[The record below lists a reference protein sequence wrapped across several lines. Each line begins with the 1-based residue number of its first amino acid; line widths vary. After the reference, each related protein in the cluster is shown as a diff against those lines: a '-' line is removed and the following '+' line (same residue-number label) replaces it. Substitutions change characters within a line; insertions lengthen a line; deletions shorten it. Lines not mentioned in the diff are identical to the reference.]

1 MDLKEFH
8 QDVCAERLDN
18 GLEVILCSDKSSP
31 VAAIQLWCKTGS
43 IHEGKWLGAGLSHVL
58 EHMLFKGTTT
68 RTGTELDHLIQDA
81 GGYFNAYTSFDRT
94 VYHVT
99 LPSSGTK
106 IALDVLSDIA
116 LNATLPDEEL
126 ITELDVIRRE
136 MEMGNDDPSRRS
148 SRRLFETAYTRSP
161 YRHTVIGYRDVFD
174 KLDRNSINEYYQ
186 SRYAPNNCFFVVA
199 GDIEKDEVLSILNK
213 KYSSYPMRAL
223 PSVLI
228 ESEPC
233 QISAR
238 ERIEEAPFEHAHFH
252 YSWHIPDVRH
262 VDIPALDVLSV
273 LLGSGRSS
281 RLFREV
287 RDRQALVH
295 TADAWTFTSEH
306 AGMFGMSAQSNSDQ
320 LANACES
327 MLQELNY
334 FKENFVDVDELSK
347 AIKQFTAANLAT
359 LRTAQGQAGDLGGN
373 WLYTNDLKFS
383 WRHLEA
389 VQSITPEMLQTVANQ
404 YLTDANSTFYAVT
417 PNKHNT
423 NKARST
429 ASRKKFEVKKIE
441 LPNGLR
447 LLLREDSSLPFTH
460 FRCGSRSGVLSETQN
475 NNGITRLMSKVML
488 KGTRGFT
495 SDDIANKIESAGGSI
510 QAFSGNN
517 SHGLS
522 LDILSGD
529 TKLGQEI
536 FFDVM
541 LSPSFN
547 EPEVE
552 RERKSQLAAINQ
564 QRDHLLSHTIRQSRN
579 LLFGDTSYGLDS
591 LGSISTVT
599 EFTPNQIRA
608 HFESVAAPPS
618 SVISIFGDIDTA
630 KVEDSILAETH
641 DWDRS
646 TLLINTPEI
655 TPLNSIKRT
664 IIETKKEQSV
674 VVLAYYGSFLGQ
686 TDQTILDL
694 ISEALS
700 DMGSRL
706 FSRIREELG
715 LAYYVGAQNFSGIGT
730 GCFSFYAGTG
740 ADSAK
745 QVEEELIT
753 QAKQLSIDGLTQ
765 EELSR
770 AKAKLSG
777 QKKIAR
783 QELGSVAFNSCMDE
797 LLGLGFNH
805 SIDEEERI
813 ENITLEQ
820 VKDVSSRYFNN
831 DNYAIAISTPSPS

>member
-1 MDLKEFH
+1 MNLNAFH
-8 QDVCAERLDN
+8 QDVYVERLDN
-18 GLEVILCSDKSSP
+18 GLEVILCNDKSSP

-43 IHEGKWLGAGLSHVL
+43 IHEDKWLGAGLSHVL

-99 LPSSGTK
+99 LPSTGVK

-116 LNATLPDEEL
+116 LNATLPEEEL
-126 ITELDVIRRE
+126 VTELDVIRRE

-148 SRRLFETAYTRSP
+148 SRRLFETAYTKSP
-161 YRHTVIGYRDVFD
+161 YRHTVIGYRDIFD

-186 SRYAPNNCFFVVA
+186 NRYAPNNCFFVVA
-199 GDIEKDEVLSILNK
+199 GDIEKTEVLSLLNE

-262 VDIPALDVLSV
+262 ADIPALDVLSV

-287 RDRQALVH
+287 RDRKALVH

-306 AGMFGMSAQSNSDQ
+306 AGMFGMSAQSNSEQ
-320 LANACES
+320 LADARES

-334 FKENFVDVDELSK
+334 FKENLIEVDELSK

-373 WLYTNDLKFS
+373 WLYTNDIKFS

-389 VQSITPEMLQTVANQ
+389 VQSITPEMLKSVANK
-404 YLTDANSTFYAVT
+404 YLIDTNSTFYAVT
-417 PNKHNT
+417 PDNHNT
-423 NKARST
+423 NKGRSI
-429 ASRKKFEVKKIE
+429 ASRKKGEIKKIE

-447 LLLREDSSLPFTH
+447 VLLREDSSLPFTH
-460 FRCGSRSGVLSETQN
+460 FRCASRSGVLSETQN
-475 NNGITRLMSKVML
+475 NNGITRLMSKVMI
-488 KGTRGFT
+488 KGSLGFS
-495 SDDIANKIESAGGSI
+495 SDDISNKIESAGGSI

-529 TKLGQEI
+529 SNLGQEI
-536 FFDVM
+536 FIDVM

-547 EPEVE
+547 ESEVE

-564 QRDHLLSHTIRQSRN
+564 QRDHLLSHTMRQSRN
-579 LLFGDTSYGLDS
+579 LLFGDACYGLDS
-591 LGSISTVT
+591 LGSTDTVS
-599 EFTPNQIRA
+599 EFTSNQIKA
-608 HFESVAAPPS
+608 HFESVTTPLS

-630 KVEDSILAETH
+630 KIEDSILAETNN
-641 DWDRS
+641 WNGS
-646 TLLINTPEI
+646 TEIINTPEI
-655 TPLNSIKRT
+655 TPLKSINRK
-664 IIETKKEQSV
+664 ILETKKEQSV

-686 TDQTILDL
+686 TDQTVLDL
-694 ISEALS
+694 VSEALS

-706 FSRIREELG
+706 FSRIRDELG
-715 LAYYVGAQNFSGIGT
+715 LAYYVGAQNFSGVGT

-745 QVEEELIT
+745 QVEEELLS
-753 QAKQLSIDGLTQ
+753 QASQLAVDGLTQ

-777 QKKIAR
+777 QKKISR

-820 VKDVSSRYFNN
+820 VKDVSNRYFNN
-831 DNYAIAISTPSPS
+831 NNYAVAISTPAP